1 MNVKDIKY
9 AFGTQFPTK
18 SSGTCT
24 IIKYENARNIYVMF
38 EDGTLTKVTGGNLC
52 SGSISNP
59 NRPTV
64 FGFGINDAGLEDST
78 DKRYVLWNSII
89 RRSYSE
95 VYHKSKPSYKD
106 VRVSE
111 DWRRLSNFIKD
122 IEKLPNFD
130 LAVSENWELDKD
142 LLGGDQ
148 KLYSNN
154 TCCFL
159 PRELNT
165 LFTSESKKGLKK
177 GVFYNKRLG
186 KFTVS
191 INRGGKVR
199 SHIGVYKTE
208 EEAHFNYC
216 KEKQKHLDSLI
227 LKYGDKLPQN
237 VKFKLKDWFI
247 KQNMMED
254 IKVDN

>member
-1 MNVKDIKY
+1 MSVKDTKY
-9 AFGTQFPTK
+9 AFGTQFQTK
-18 SSGTCT
+18 SSGVCT

-38 EDGTLTKVTGGNLC
+38 EDGTVTKASGGNLC

-78 DKRYVLWNSII
+78 DKRYVLWSSII
-89 RRSYSE
+89 RRSYSK
-95 VYHKSKPSYKD
+95 VYHENKPSYKD

-122 IEKLPNFD
+122 IENLPNFD
-130 LAVSENWELDKD
+130 LALSENWELDKD
-142 LLGGDQ
+142 VLGGNQ
-148 KLYSNN
+148 KLYSKE

-165 LFTSESKKGLKK
+165 LFTSESNKGLKK

-186 KFTVS
+186 KFTAS
-191 INRGGKVR
+191 INRGNKGR
-199 SHIGVYKTE
+199 SHIGVYETE
-208 EEAHFNYC
+208 NEAYSSYC
-216 KEKQKHLDSLI
+216 SEKQKHLDNLI
-227 LKYGDKLPQN
+227 LKYEDKLPDN
-237 VKFKLKDWFI
+237 VKFKLKDWFLNDVI
-247 KQNMMED
+247 TSRIEVEN
-254 IKVDN
+254 

>member
-1 MNVKDIKY
+1 MSVKDTKY
-9 AFGTQFPTK
+9 AFGTQFHTK
-18 SSGTCT
+18 SSGVCT
-24 IIKYENARNIYVMF
+24 VIKYENARNIYVMF
-38 EDGTLTKVTGGNLC
+38 EDGTMKKVTGGNLC

-64 FGFGINDAGLEDST
+64 FGFGINDAEIEAT
-78 DKRYVLWNSII
+78 DKRYVLWSSII

-95 VYHKSKPSYKD
+95 VYHKRKPSYKD

-130 LAVSENWELDKD
+130 LSISENWELDKD
-142 LLGGDQ
+142 LLGEGQ
-148 KLYSNN
+148 KLYSKG

-165 LFTSESKKGLKK
+165 LFTSESKKGLKT

-186 KFTVS
+186 KFTAS
-191 INRGGKVR
+191 INRGGKAR
-199 SHIGVYKTE
+199 SHIGVYEKE

-216 KEKQKHLDSLI
+216 KEKQKYLDSLI
-227 LKYGDKLPQN
+227 LKYDDKLPEN
-237 VKFKLKDWFI
+237 VKLKLKDWFTNQI
-247 KQNMMED
+247 TLKGVE
-254 IKVDN
+254 VDT

>member
-1 MNVKDIKY
+1 MSIKNAKY
-9 AFGTQFPTK
+9 VFGTQFQTK
-18 SSGTCT
+18 SSGVCT
-24 IIKYENARNIYVMF
+24 VIKYQNAKNVYVMF
-38 EDGTLTKVTGGNLC
+38 EDGTLAKVTSSNL
-52 SGSISNP
+52 STGRIKNP
-59 NRPTV
+59 NKSTV

-78 DKRYVLWNSII
+78 DKRYVLWTSII

-148 KLYSNN
+148 KLYSKN

-177 GVFYNKRLG
+177 GVFYNKRLS
-186 KFTVS
+186 KFTAS

-199 SHIGVYKTE
+199 SHIGVYETE

-227 LKYGDKLPQN
+227 LKYDDKLPNN
-237 VKFKLKDWFI
+237 VKLKLKDWFTNQVI
-247 KQNMMED
+247 PKGV
-254 IKVDN
+254 KVDS

>member
-1 MNVKDIKY
+1 MHIKDTKY
-9 AFGTQFPTK
+9 AFGTQFSTK
-18 SSGTCT
+18 LSGVCT
-24 IIKYENARNIYVMF
+24 VIKYENSRSIYVMF
-38 EDGTLTKVTGGNLC
+38 EDGTVTRVSGGNLC

-64 FGFGINDAGLEDST
+64 FDVGVNDVEVKDYT
-78 DKRYVLWNSII
+78 DKRYVLWHSIL

-111 DWRRLSNFIKD
+111 DWKRLSNFMKD

-130 LAVSENWELDKD
+130 MALSNNWEIDKD
-142 LLGGDQ
+142 VLSNGE
-148 KLYSNN
+148 KVYSKE

-159 PRELNT
+159 PREINI
-165 LFTSESKKGLKK
+165 LFTRESTKGLKT
-177 GVFYNKRLG
+177 GVSYNKRLC
-186 KFTVS
+186 KFVAS
-191 INRGGKVR
+191 INIGKG
-199 SHIGVYKTE
+199 SGHIGVYKTE
-208 EEAHFNYC
+208 KSAHTAYC

-227 LKYGDKLPQN
+227 LKYGDKLPEN

-247 KQNMMED
+247 NQITQEGV
-254 IKVDN
+254 KVDN

>member
-1 MNVKDIKY
+1 MSIKNAKY
-9 AFGTQFPTK
+9 VFGTQFQTK
-18 SSGTCT
+18 SSGVCT
-24 IIKYENARNIYVMF
+24 VIKYQNAKNVYVMF
-38 EDGTLTKVTGGNLC
+38 EDGTLAKVTSSNL
-52 SGSISNP
+52 STGRIKNP
-59 NRPTV
+59 NKSTV

-78 DKRYVLWNSII
+78 DKRYVLWTSII

-186 KFTVS
+186 KFTAS

-208 EEAHFNYC
+208 KEAHFNYC

-227 LKYGDKLPQN
+227 LKYGDKFPQN

-247 KQNMMED
+247 NK
-254 IKVDN
+254 IKSSENYVDN

>member
-1 MNVKDIKY
+1 MSIKNAKY
-9 AFGTQFPTK
+9 VFGTQFQTK
-18 SSGTCT
+18 SSGVCT
-24 IIKYENARNIYVMF
+24 VIKYQNAKNVYVMF
-38 EDGTLTKVTGGNLC
+38 EDGTLVKVTSSNL
-52 SGSISNP
+52 STGRIKNP
-59 NRPTV
+59 NKSTV

-78 DKRYVLWNSII
+78 DKRYVLWTSII

-148 KLYSNN
+148 KLYSKN

-186 KFTVS
+186 KFTAS

-199 SHIGVYKTE
+199 SHIGVYETE

-227 LKYGDKLPQN
+227 LKYDDKLPNN
-237 VKFKLKDWFI
+237 VKLKLKDWFTNQVI
-247 KQNMMED
+247 PKGV
-254 IKVDN
+254 KVDS

>member
-1 MNVKDIKY
+1 MKVKDTKY

-18 SSGTCT
+18 SSGVCT
-24 IIKYENARNIYVMF
+24 VIKYQNAKNVYVMF
-38 EDGTLTKVTGGNLC
+38 DDGTLAKVTSSNL
-52 SGSISNP
+52 STGRIKNP
-59 NRPTV
+59 NKSTV

-186 KFTVS
+186 KFTAS

-199 SHIGVYKTE
+199 SHIGVYETE
-208 EEAHFNYC
+208 KSAHTAYC
-216 KEKQKHLDSLI
+216 KETQKHLDSLI
-227 LKYGDKLPQN
+227 LKYGDKLPEN

-247 KQNMMED
+247 NQITQEGV
-254 IKVDN
+254 KVDN